1 MNKHILLIMDHH
13 LNPGKYSKEQLI
25 NNAIAAFEV
34 AQAECGASRISISL
48 DAASSAAHDTAL
60 NAVHCVSK
68 NGHLT
73 SDYFLKRYF
82 KEAGESKQDYIDEI
96 NKEDKK

>member
-1 MNKHILLIMDHH
+1 MNKHILTTIDHQ
-13 LNPGKYSKEQLI
+13 LNPRKYTKEQLI

-34 AQAECGASRISISL
+34 AQAKCVASL
-48 DAASSAAHDTAL
+48 DAASSAAHDTAF

-96 NKEDKK
+96 NKGNK